1 MTSRYSKKTSP
12 KHHKVF
18 LQFVDD
24 NGRRDSALLDN
35 YDNENEFLLDI
46 KGINSYYS
54 CKSDARTVGACAPII
69 AALYWLYSNIN
80 GIPIP
85 NYSAKSIDLQ
95 DNIINLQPFNEYR
108 RKQKVNND
116 SLMTND
122 DTDYTDKDE
131 LYIDTFLKDGSRKKR
146 KTSWFFFYYEKSY

>member
-1 MTSRYSKKTSP
+1 
-12 KHHKVF
+12 
-18 LQFVDD
+18 L
-24 NGRRDSALLDN
+24 
-35 YDNENEFLLDI
+35 
-46 KGINSYYS
+46 
-54 CKSDARTVGACAPII
+54 
-69 AALYWLYSNIN
+69 LYSNIN
-80 GIPIP
+80 SIPLP

-122 DTDYTDKDE
+122 DIDYTDKDE

-146 KTSWFFFYYEKSY
+146 KTN